1 MALQKIQLRPGCN
14 RENTRYTN
22 EGSYY
27 ESDKVRFRQGT
38 PEKIGGWARI
48 SASTFVGVCRALW
61 AWFSLSSTAL
71 VAVGTNLKYYVL
83 SGGTYNDITPL
94 RVTRTLVNNPIT
106 TYNGLTT
113 VTILDALGGQ
123 IAGDYVTFSGAT
135 AVGGITISGEYQISV
150 SVVAN
155 SYDITAASAASSSA
169 TGGGAA
175 VSAAYQINVGPA
187 TQSAA
192 TGWGAG
198 GWGTGT
204 WGVGTASVD
213 ALRIW
218 SQQNFGEDL
227 IFGPRFGGMYYF
239 DTSLGVTTRAVDITT
254 MGGASDVPTV
264 QQWIM
269 VSDVSR
275 FVFAFGTNE
284 AGSSTLD
291 PMLVRWSDQ
300 ESAVNWTPAAT
311 NQAGF
316 LRLSH
321 GSTLVTALQVRQE
334 ILVWTDSAV
343 YSMQYVGAPVVWG
356 SQILADNIS
365 IVSPRAAATASGVT
379 YWMGV
384 DKFYR
389 YDGTVTTM
397 QCDLRKY
404 IYDDINL
411 NESLQIFA
419 GTNEGFNEVWWYYC
433 SDGSTTVD
441 KYVIFNYVEKAWYYG
456 TLGRTAWLDAGSN
469 NNPIAA
475 TYLYNIVEHELGVD
489 DDSTGTPAAIE
500 AYITSAEFDI
510 GDGHQFGFVWRI
522 LPDMS
527 FEGSTAANPSITMTL
542 QPLKNSGAG
551 YTTPASVAGQS
562 AATVTRTVSFPVE
575 EFTGQINVR
584 VRGRQMSMKISSTDL
599 GVSWQMGSPRID
611 VRPDGRA

>member
-1 MALQKIQLRPGCN
+1 MPLQKISLRPGCN

-38 PEKIGGWARI
+38 PEKIGGWQRI
-48 SASTFVGVCRALW
+48 SATTFVGVCRALW

-71 VAVGTNLKYYVL
+71 VAVGTNLKHYVL

-135 AVGGITISGEYQISV
+135 AVGGLTISGEYQIMV

-227 IFGPRFGGMYYF
+227 IFGPRYGGMYYF
-239 DTSLGVTTRAVDITT
+239 DTSAGVTTRAVNITS
-254 MGGASDVPTV
+254 MGSASDVPTV

-291 PMLVRWSDQ
+291 PMLIRWSDQ

-551 YTTPASVAGQS
+551 YTTPASVAGAS

>member
-1 MALQKIQLRPGCN
+1 MPLQKILLKPGVN

-106 TYNGLTT
+106 TYNGLTK

-135 AVGGITISGEYQISV
+135 AVGGLTISGEYQISV
-150 SVVAN
+150 SAVAN

-187 TQSAA
+187 TQSAS

-291 PMLVRWSDQ
+291 PMLIRWSDQ

>member
-1 MALQKIQLRPGCN
+1 MPLQKISLRPGCN

-38 PEKIGGWARI
+38 PEKIGGWQRI
-48 SASTFVGVCRALW
+48 SSATFLGVCRALW

-71 VAVGTNLKYYVL
+71 IAVGTNLKYYVL
-83 SGGTYNDITPL
+83 SGGVYNDITPL
-94 RVTRTLVNNPIT
+94 RVTRTLVNNPFT

-113 VTILDALGGQ
+113 VTVLDALGGQ

-135 AVGGITISGEYQISV
+135 AVGGLTISGEYQISV
-150 SVVAN
+150 SAVAN

-175 VSAAYQINVGPA
+175 VSAAYQINVGPE
-187 TQSAA
+187 TQSAT

-204 WGVGTASVD
+204 WGVGTSSID

-227 IFGPRFGGMYYF
+227 IFGPRYGGMYYF
-239 DTSLGVTTRAVDITT
+239 DTSAGVTTRAVNITS

-269 VSDVSR
+269 VSDMSR

-284 AGSSTLD
+284 AGSAVLD
-291 PMLVRWSDQ
+291 PMLIRWSDQ

-321 GSTLVTALQVRQE
+321 GSTLVTAMQVRQE

-343 YSMQYVGAPVVWG
+343 YSMQYVGPPVVWG

-389 YDGTVTTM
+389 YDGTVATM

-404 IYDDINL
+404 IYDDINT
-411 NESLQIFA
+411 NETFQIFA

-433 SDGSTTVD
+433 SAASTSVD
-441 KYVIFNYVEKAWYYG
+441 KYVIYNYVEKAWYYG
-456 TLGRTAWLDAGSN
+456 TLARTAWLDAGSN
-469 NNPIAA
+469 SNPIAA
-475 TYLYNIVEHELGVD
+475 TYLYNIVEHEVGVD

-542 QPLKNSGAG
+542 LPLKNSGAG
-551 YTTPASVAGQS
+551 YTTPASVAGAS

>member
-1 MALQKIQLRPGCN
+1 MPLQKIQLKSGVN

-27 ESDKVRFRQGT
+27 ESDKIRFRQGT

-48 SASTFVGVCRALW
+48 SATTFLGVCRALW
-61 AWFSLSSTAL
+61 AWFSLSTTAL
-71 VAVGTNLKYYVL
+71 VAVGTHLKYYVL
-83 SGGTYNDITPL
+83 SGGVYNDITPL
-94 RVTRTLVNNPIT
+94 RVTRTLANNPIT
-106 TYNGLTT
+106 TYSGLTK
-113 VTILDALGGQ
+113 VTILDATGGQ
-123 IAGDYVTFSGAT
+123 LAGDYVTFSGAT
-135 AVGGITISGEYQISV
+135 AVGGLTIAGEYQISM
-150 SVVAN
+150 SAVAN

-187 TQSAA
+187 TQSAS

-213 ALRIW
+213 ALRLW

-239 DTSLGVTTRAVDITT
+239 DTSAGVTTRAVNITS
-254 MGGASDVPTV
+254 MAGASDVPTV
-264 QQWIM
+264 QQWVM

-284 AGSSTLD
+284 AGSAVLD
-291 PMLVRWSDQ
+291 PMLIRWSDQ

-311 NQAGF
+311 NQSGF

-334 ILVWTDSAV
+334 ILVWTDAAM
-343 YSMQYVGAPVVWG
+343 YSLQYVGAPVVWG

-365 IVSPRAAATASGVT
+365 IISPRAAATAAGVT
-379 YWMGV
+379 YWMGG

-389 YDGTVTTM
+389 YDGAVSTL

-411 NESLQIFA
+411 NEYLQVFA

-433 SDGSTTVD
+433 SASSTTVD
-441 KYVIFNYVEKAWYYG
+441 KYVIYNYVEKAWYYG

-469 NNPIAA
+469 NNPIGA
-475 TYLYNIVEHELGVD
+475 TYINNIVEHEIGVD
-489 DDSTGTPAAIE
+489 DNSTGTPAAIE
-500 AYITSAEFDI
+500 AYVTSAEFDI

-527 FEGSTAANPSITMTL
+527 FEGSTAANPSIIMTL

-551 YTTPASVAGQS
+551 YTSPASVAGAS

-584 VRGRQMSMKISSTDL
+584 VRGRQMSMKIASTDL

>member
-1 MALQKIQLRPGCN
+1 MALQKILLKPGVN

-135 AVGGITISGEYQISV
+135 AVGGLTISGEYQIMV

-227 IFGPRFGGMYYF
+227 IFGPRYGGMYYF
-239 DTSLGVTTRAVDITT
+239 DTSAGVTTRAVNITS
-254 MGGASDVPTV
+254 MGSASDVPTV

-389 YDGTVTTM
+389 YDGAVTTM

-551 YTTPASVAGQS
+551 YTTPASVAGAS

-599 GVSWQMGSPRID
+599 GVAWQLGSPRID

>member
-1 MALQKIQLRPGCN
+1 MALQKILLKPGVN

-135 AVGGITISGEYQISV
+135 AVGGLTISGEYQIMV

-227 IFGPRFGGMYYF
+227 IFGPRYGGMYYF
-239 DTSLGVTTRAVDITT
+239 DTSAGVTTRAVNITS
-254 MGGASDVPTV
+254 MGSASDVPTV

-551 YTTPASVAGQS
+551 YTTPASVAGAS

>member
-1 MALQKIQLRPGCN
+1 MPLQKISLRPGCN

-38 PEKIGGWARI
+38 PEKIGGWQRI
-48 SASTFVGVCRALW
+48 SATTFVGVCRALW

-71 VAVGTNLKYYVL
+71 VAVGTNLKHYVL

-135 AVGGITISGEYQISV
+135 AVGGLTISGEYQIMV

-227 IFGPRFGGMYYF
+227 IFGPRYGGMYYF
-239 DTSLGVTTRAVDITT
+239 DTSAGVTTRAVNITS
-254 MGGASDVPTV
+254 MGSASDVPTV

-291 PMLVRWSDQ
+291 PMLIRWSDQ

-475 TYLYNIVEHELGVD
+475 TYLYNLVEHELGVD

-551 YTTPASVAGQS
+551 YTTPASVAGAS

>member
-1 MALQKIQLRPGCN
+1 MPLQKILLKPGVN

-38 PEKIGGWARI
+38 PEKIGGWQRI
-48 SASTFVGVCRALW
+48 SATSFLGVCRALW

-71 VAVGTNLKYYVL
+71 IAVGTNLKYYVL

-106 TYNGLTT
+106 TYNGLTK

-187 TQSAA
+187 TQSAS

-291 PMLVRWSDQ
+291 PMLIRWSDQ

-389 YDGTVTTM
+389 YDGAVTTM

-551 YTTPASVAGQS
+551 YTTPASVAGAS

>member
-38 PEKIGGWARI
+38 PEKIGGWQRI
-48 SASTFVGVCRALW
+48 SATTFVGVCRALW

-71 VAVGTNLKYYVL
+71 VAVGTNLKHYVL

-135 AVGGITISGEYQISV
+135 AVGGLTISGEYQIMV

-227 IFGPRFGGMYYF
+227 IFGPRYGGMYYF
-239 DTSLGVTTRAVDITT
+239 DTSAGVTTRAVNITS
-254 MGGASDVPTV
+254 MGSASDVPTV

-291 PMLVRWSDQ
+291 PMLIRWSDQ

-551 YTTPASVAGQS
+551 YTTPASVAGAS

>member
-1 MALQKIQLRPGCN
+1 MPLQKILLKPGVN

-38 PEKIGGWARI
+38 PEKIGGWQRI
-48 SASTFVGVCRALW
+48 SAATFLGVCRALW

-71 VAVGTNLKYYVL
+71 IAVGTNLKYYVL

-106 TYNGLTT
+106 TYNGLTK

-135 AVGGITISGEYQISV
+135 AVGGLTISGEYQISV
-150 SVVAN
+150 SAVAN

-175 VSAAYQINVGPA
+175 VSAAYQINVGPE
-187 TQSAA
+187 TQSAT
-192 TGWGAG
+192 TGWGSG

-204 WGVGTASVD
+204 WGVGTSSID

-291 PMLVRWSDQ
+291 PMLIRWSDQ

-389 YDGTVTTM
+389 YDGAVTTM

-475 TYLYNIVEHELGVD
+475 TYLYNIVEHEVGVD

-542 QPLKNSGAG
+542 YPLKNSGAG
-551 YTTPASVAGQS
+551 YTAPASVAGAS

>member
-187 TQSAA
+187 TQSAS

-291 PMLVRWSDQ
+291 PMLIRWSDQ

-321 GSTLVTALQVRQE
+321 GSTLVTAMQVRQE

-343 YSMQYVGAPVVWG
+343 YSMQYVGPPVVWG

-404 IYDDINL
+404 IYDDINT
-411 NESLQIFA
+411 NESFQIFA

-433 SDGSTTVD
+433 SAGATAVD
-441 KYVIFNYVEKAWYYG
+441 KYVIYNYVEKAWYYG
-456 TLGRTAWLDAGSN
+456 TLARTAWLDSGSN
-469 NNPIAA
+469 SNPIAA
-475 TYLYNIVEHELGVD
+475 TYLYNIVEHEVGFD
-489 DDSTGTPAAIE
+489 DDSTGTPTAIE

-542 QPLKNSGAG
+542 YPLKNSGAG

>member
-1 MALQKIQLRPGCN
+1 M
-14 RENTRYTN
+14 
-22 EGSYY
+22 
-27 ESDKVRFRQGT
+27 
-38 PEKIGGWARI
+38 
-48 SASTFVGVCRALW
+48 

-135 AVGGITISGEYQISV
+135 AVGGLTISGEYQIMV

-227 IFGPRFGGMYYF
+227 IFGPRYGGMYYF
-239 DTSLGVTTRAVDITT
+239 DTSAGVTTRAVNITS
-254 MGGASDVPTV
+254 MGSASDVPTV

-551 YTTPASVAGQS
+551 YTTPASVAGAS

-599 GVSWQMGSPRID
+599 GVAWQLGSPRID